1 MKGKRWAVLTSYGI
15 VLSLLLSACSPGTG
29 GGSNTEKAS
38 RPPDEGQHSQQ
49 YEADPFGTY
58 DPPVQLHIARPV
70 DQSWTY
76 PGGDSIEDNI
86 WYREYRNLLGI
97 EIIHDWTALPGEYNR
112 KLNVMIALGSLP
124 EMFSVSAAQLK
135 GLADADQLEDLTKV
149 YERYAS
155 DRTKKLQ
162 MGDGGAALASAT
174 FNGKL
179 LAIPIV
185 NAPIYEANLLWVRTD
200 WLERLGLPEP
210 GTLEEVFAI
219 AEAFAKEDPDG
230 NNQADTF
237 GLALNNYL
245 YGGFASLTGFFNA
258 FHAYP
263 QTWIKDGNGQVIY
276 GSIQPEMKHALG
288 KLQEMYKTGQLDREF
303 GVKDSNQVMED
314 ITGNKLG
321 MTFGANWNP
330 YVFLDAV
337 RHNPG
342 MEWKPFPVPSV
353 DGMPAK
359 ASVGFSASG
368 YVVVRKGFE
377 HPEAVVK
384 MLNLHEEVVHGA
396 RRGEGEFITME
407 GDGGERIN
415 TSRLSI
421 VQSGVSNE
429 DVAESLSLLREAI
442 QNEDES
448 LLKDAL
454 TETDK
459 YGPAL
464 DYLNTGNMENWDVAH
479 QYFGFEIT
487 MDHYSGDRLLMTAFG
502 GQTPTMT
509 EKWAMLDRLEKETFT
524 KIIMGAVSIDEFD
537 SFVKEWNRLGGK
549 AILEEINEP

>member
-1 MKGKRWAVLTSYGI
+1 MKGKRLAVLTSYGI
-15 VLSLLLSACSPGTG
+15 VLSLLLSASSPGTNR
-29 GGSNTEKAS
+29 SLNSVE
-38 RPPDEGQHSQQ
+38 
-49 YEADPFGTY
+49 YEAYPFGQY
-58 DPPVQLHIARPV
+58 DPPIQLHIARPV
-70 DQSWTY
+70 DQTWTY

-86 WYREYRNLLGI
+86 WYREYRKLLGI
-97 EIIHDWTALPGEYNR
+97 EIIHDWTALPGEYSR
-112 KLNVMIALGSLP
+112 KLNVLIALGSLP
-124 EMFSVSAAQLK
+124 EMFSVSAGQLK
-135 GLADADQLEDLTKV
+135 QLADADQLEDLTAV
-149 YERYAS
+149 YERFAS
-155 DRTKKLQ
+155 GRTKKLQ

-200 WLERLGLPEP
+200 WLDKLGLPEP
-210 GTLEEVFAI
+210 KTLEEVFAI
-219 AEAFAKEDPDG
+219 ADAFTGQDPDG
-230 NNQADTF
+230 NNQQDTF
-237 GLALNNYL
+237 GLAINNYL
-245 YGGFASLTGFFNA
+245 YGGIASVTGFFNA
-258 FHAYP
+258 YHAYP
-263 QTWIKDGNGQVIY
+263 QTWIKDGNGQVMY
-276 GSIQPEMKHALG
+276 GSIQPEMKRALG
-288 KLQEMYKTGQLDREF
+288 KLQEMYRSGQLDREF
-303 GVKDSNQVMED
+303 GVKDSDQVVED
-314 ITGNKLG
+314 ISSNKLG

-337 RHNPG
+337 RQNPG
-342 MEWKPFPVPSV
+342 MEWKPYPVPSV
-353 DGMPAK
+353 DGVPAK

-368 YVVVRKGFE
+368 YVVVRKGYQ

-396 RRGEGEFITME
+396 RRGEGEFITVE
-407 GDGGERIN
+407 EAGGRIN
-415 TSRLSI
+415 TSRLSF

-442 QNEDES
+442 RNEDGS

-459 YGPAL
+459 YGPTL
-464 DYLNTGNMENWDVAH
+464 DYLTTGNMDNWAVAH
-479 QYFGFEIT
+479 QYFGFETT

-537 SFVKEWNRLGGK
+537 RFVTDWNRLGGK
-549 AILEEINEP
+549 AILEEINEPYGGE